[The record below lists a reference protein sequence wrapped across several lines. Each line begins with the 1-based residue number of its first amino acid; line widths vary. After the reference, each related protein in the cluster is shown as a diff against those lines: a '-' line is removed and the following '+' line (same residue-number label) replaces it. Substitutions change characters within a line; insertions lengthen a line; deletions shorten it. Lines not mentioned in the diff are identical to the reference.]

1 MLNILLILAVI
12 GMAIFLLTRYFLEKQ
27 KKAALEDLYKSYF
40 SLLELFK
47 VLPGELKEIIADIY
61 RKIRLSIGEIE
72 VKYENYKKS
81 SDVFEFVDLKKS
93 QGKELERQI
102 REKKKK
108 WEIFDS
114 FMKEVGYTKLNIENL
129 QKDIKRKAQ
138 DITISFGEKNLEQEE
153 KEKFINDETEKVIAS
168 MDIVYKEYDK
178 MQGINFLNFDIQRL
192 KDLEKLNEIAIS
204 DASSYYSL
212 LNLYNKEIE
221 IVLVKLTRRSSFYIK
236 LKELLEG
243 YPSGKNKMANLGEIS
258 VSFKNFEKLEEG
270 SRYRQDVFVSGKRA
284 IQEIEAEY
292 KVATGQDG
300 FTHIE
305 KLTYDELLDLLSI
318 GKLKIADE
326 ENDENGVAYNFEI
339 EGLEISLAKKEK
351 QELLIE
357 YIRDFDILK
366 RIPTKE

>member
-1 MLNILLILAVI
+1 MINILLILAVI
-12 GMAIFLLTRYFLEKQ
+12 GLAIFLLTKYFLEKQ

-47 VLPGELKEIIADIY
+47 VLPRELKEIIVDIY
-61 RKIRLSIGEIE
+61 KKIKISISEIE
-72 VKYENYKKS
+72 VKYEDYKKS
-81 SDVFEFVDLKKS
+81 PDVFEFVDLKKS

-108 WEIFDS
+108 WEIFES

-138 DITISFGEKNLEQEE
+138 DIMISFGEKNREQEE
-153 KEKFINDETEKVIAS
+153 KEEFIKGETDKVIAS

-178 MQGINFLNFDIQRL
+178 MQGVNFLNFDIQRL
-192 KDLEKLNEIAIS
+192 KDIEKRKEIAIS
-204 DASSYYSL
+204 DAASYYSL

-221 IVLVKLTRRSSFYIK
+221 IKLIKLTRRSSFYIK

-243 YPSGKNKMANLGEIS
+243 YPSGKNKMANLGEIA

-270 SRYRQDVFVSGKRA
+270 SRYRQDIFVSGKRA
-284 IQEIEAEY
+284 VQEIEAEF
-292 KVATGQDG
+292 KVITGADE
-300 FTHIE
+300 FTHFE
-305 KLTYDELLDLLSI
+305 KLTYDELLDLLSVS
-318 GKLKIADE
+318 KLKIADE
-326 ENDENGVAYNFEI
+326 EKDENGVAYNFEI
-339 EGLEISLAKKEK
+339 EALDITLAKKEK

-357 YIRDFDILK
+357 YIKNIDILT